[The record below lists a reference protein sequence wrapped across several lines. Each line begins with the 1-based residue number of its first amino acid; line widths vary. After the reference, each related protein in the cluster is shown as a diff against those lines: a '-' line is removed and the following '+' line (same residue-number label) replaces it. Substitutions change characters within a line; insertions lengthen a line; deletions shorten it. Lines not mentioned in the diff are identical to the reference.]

1 MRVATMPPKKKANSQ
16 PDQGPVA
23 LQNTLSEGTDPMSMA
38 IAVIDKKARNLEKR
52 KVWSSQSVCL
62 SALGQECLCKKCGQ
76 MIVCNLIVRVSGYYQ
91 MLFVQIFGK
100 GKYSLQLVTMCT
112 LKILANAFMHCWLY
126 VHPCVMGANWTTKTA
141 WLVYG
146 E

>member
-1 MRVATMPPKKKANSQ
+1 MPPKKKANSQ

-23 LQNTLSEGTDPMSMA
+23 LQNTLSSEGTDPMSMA

-76 MIVCNLIVRVSGYYQ
+76 MIVQSYCTSQWVLPNVVCTNIWQ
-91 MLFVQIFGK
+91 GK
-100 GKYSLQLVTMCT
+100 IQSTIRNNVYIKDISKCIYAL
-112 LKILANAFMHCWLY
+112 LAIDVFSID
-126 VHPCVMGANWTTKTA
+126 V
-141 WLVYG
+141 
-146 E
+146 